1 MRPSLGALSVL
12 SLFPSVPTVNP
23 RTRRFGA
30 CPPSLHI
37 SQRRISSAKAM
48 MTSQRREPGALV
60 WPHQVHR
67 HRSIEIPSLPEKG
80 RRNMSSGRSHG
91 QPHQGSIHRFLFV
104 AFPRGTGDPP
114 SPKSSEDRD
123 VPPGRPLVAI
133 TDDCKVVALD
143 TDMAESSASD
153 RVVLCLSRN
162 SYGFTHACTQ
172 PHTHTPRKHACI
184 HKRTRPRMHACM
196 HTNKHACIVAHR
208 NRQRP

>member
-1 MRPSLGALSVL
+1 MR
-12 SLFPSVPTVNP
+12 
-23 RTRRFGA
+23 
-30 CPPSLHI
+30 
-37 SQRRISSAKAM
+37 
-48 MTSQRREPGALV
+48 TSQRRQPCALV
-60 WPHQVHR
+60 WPHQVHQ
-67 HRSIEIPSLPEKG
+67 HRPIGIPSLPEKG
-80 RRNMSSGRSHG
+80 RRIMSSGHSHG
-91 QPHQGSIHRFLFV
+91 QPHQGSIPRFLFLV
-104 AFPRGTGDPP
+104 FPRGTGDPP

-184 HKRTRPRMHACM
+184 HKRTRPRMHACT
-196 HTNKHACIVAHR
+196 HTNKHACIVAPR